1 MKILWGWLLG
11 SSRTILAP
19 PVAARLLIFTVTIVA
34 GWSVFKA
41 TVELKRLGWDWDKL
55 QWNEAHCG
63 LTYGLNQ
70 LLSKGE
76 MTGL

>member
-1 MKILWGWLLG
+1 MGFWGAPEPFLP
-11 SSRTILAP
+11 P
-19 PVAARLLIFTVTIVA
+19 PVAARLLIFTVTVVA
-34 GWSVFKA
+34 WWSVFRA
-41 TVELKRLGWDWDKL
+41 TVELKRWEWDWDKL

-63 LTYGLNQ
+63 LTYLLNW